1 MDSPKFI
8 RYPFAATG
16 DKTVVPDDIEPNGNL
31 SYAEGYGFDY
41 ERNPVTDPQA
51 KRIERDKM
59 NQLHHDITSNIRQY
73 QLYSTPW
80 FYDST
85 ANGGKPVSYP
95 KGAKVRYKIGKEE
108 NTYISLIDNNTSK
121 PDDSNHW
128 AVSNDADYAMRDG
141 SRNFAIAGGDANFI
155 TASLNLPLD
164 KLVAGLPLN
173 LKVKLANNG
182 ATSLNLNGL
191 GFKPIVYHQTGEPLV
206 GGDFQVGEVISLIFD
221 GENFRLQPTVAYMDT
236 RYSRLIAPPSS
247 TFYVIGPTGNDNNS
261 GINPTPEEGFATIQG
276 AIDALSN
283 RYITVGT
290 ITIIVS
296 PGTYDGFE
304 IYNSLVAS
312 WCIKG
317 DPNNSDLVRVIA
329 TDPKKWRK
337 NACGTGFGTQTTLSN
352 LTLSGLL
359 DTVET
364 TLGAITLY
372 DCNIILGNQSYSRGV
387 ACYGGSIN
395 LYGKMNISGSG
406 TMVFHATSGGNMG
419 FGFYNS
425 DGKWPLDVTYN
436 NVSVNETVVS
446 AQKNANISVASAVV
460 TFRGMPD
467 GAAYAA
473 FDNAIIN
480 TWGGGLGIFPGTRP
494 GVIFN
499 GGQAG

>member
-16 DKTVVPDDIEPNGNL
+16 DKTVVPDDMEPNGNL

-85 ANGGKPVSYP
+85 ANGGKAVSYP

-108 NTYISLIDNNTSK
+108 NTYISLVDNNTSK
-121 PDDSNHW
+121 PDDSDHW
-128 AVSNDADYAMRDG
+128 AISNDADYAMRDG
-141 SRNFAIAGGDANFI
+141 SRNFAIAGGDANSI

-191 GFKPIVYHQTGEPLV
+191 GFKPIVYHQTGKPLV

-221 GENFRLQPTVAYMDT
+221 GENFRLQPTIAYMDT
-236 RYSRLIAPPSS
+236 RYSRLIAPPAK

-261 GINPTPEEGFATIQG
+261 GVNPTPEEGFATIQG

-283 RYITVGT
+283 RYITVGE
-290 ITIIVS
+290 ITLIIS
-296 PGTYDGFE
+296 PGTYEGFS
-304 IYNSLVAS
+304 IRNSLVAS

-317 DPNNSDLVRVIA
+317 DPNNSDLVRVTT
-329 TDPKKWRK
+329 TDPSKRL
-337 NACGTGFGTQTTLSN
+337 NSVSTGFGTQTTLSN
-352 LTLSGLL
+352 LTLSGLG

-364 TLGAITLY
+364 TQGTISLY
-372 DCNIILGNQSYSRGV
+372 HCNIIMGSRPDSRAVG
-387 ACYGGSIN
+387 CYGGSIN

-406 TMVFHATSGGNMG
+406 TMVFHVTGGGNLG
-419 FGFYNS
+419 LGFYNS
-425 DGKWPLDVTYN
+425 FGKWPLDVTYH
-436 NVSVNETVVS
+436 NVSVNSYVVS
-446 AQKNANISVASAVV
+446 AEKASNISVASAVV
-460 TFRGMPD
+460 TFRGVPD
-467 GAAYAA
+467 GVAYAA
-473 FDNAIIN
+473 FDNGIIN
-480 TWGGGLGIFPGTRP
+480 TWGGGLGIFPGTKP
-494 GVIFN
+494 GITYT
-499 GGQAG
+499 GGQAS